1 MRYSLT
7 FIATKK
13 TSVPYK
19 IDIFLHR
26 ESSSISRVESANL
39 SDTGRCS
46 RKYLDYSSKS
56 YVIFFTRAGYLRAS
70 NGIRFLLQSAILLQ
84 AEKRGLYYFTF
95 ARSFSNNTDFNILL
109 FLTLRARIYCCRTTW
124 PILIFFSRCISDNL
138 FRRHP
143 TWRSLKPTTFRLQCP
158 SMVHFLPFVFTLP
171 ALCHYNRG
179 PATYCTR
186 SSFLFRS
193 YFPLTFHY
201 S

>member
-26 ESSSISRVESANL
+26 ESSSISHVESANL
-39 SDTGRCS
+39 SGIGGCS

-56 YVIFFTRAGYLRAS
+56 YDIFFTRTGYLRAS

-95 ARSFSNNTDFNILL
+95 ARSFSNDTDFNILL
-109 FLTLRARIYCCRTTW
+109 FLMLRARILLSNNVTDTY
-124 PILIFFSRCISDNL
+124 IF
-138 FRRHP
+138 
-143 TWRSLKPTTFRLQCP
+143 
-158 SMVHFLPFVFTLP
+158 
-171 ALCHYNRG
+171 
-179 PATYCTR
+179 
-186 SSFLFRS
+186 
-193 YFPLTFHY
+193 LTMH
-201 S
+201 